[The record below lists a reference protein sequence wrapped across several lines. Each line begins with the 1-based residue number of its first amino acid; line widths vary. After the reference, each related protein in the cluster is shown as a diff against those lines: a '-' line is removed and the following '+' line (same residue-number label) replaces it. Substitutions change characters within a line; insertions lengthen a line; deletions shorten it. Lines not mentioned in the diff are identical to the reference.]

1 MINSDKKTI
10 SQLYAILVGEECQG
24 EKIKQSRARGIGN
37 MEWVAILSI
46 SLIQKVNF
54 EQSNHEVSQEEVM
67 WVSRGSVLQAVEQSV
82 KALEQEFAW
91 FVQE

>member
-54 EQSNHEVSQEEVM
+54 EQRFEGSQEEVM